1 MEEKK
6 VRITGCYEEYI
17 GQIGIVT
24 HEAINVW
31 EVRMKDGR
39 KLAPYKPGCSRAQ
52 CELVEKELEPL
63 PIFN

>member
-1 MEEKK
+1 MKEKK

-24 HEAINVW
+24 HESLNVF
-31 EVRMKDGR
+31 EVKMDNGK
-39 KLAPYKPGCSRAQ
+39 KLVPYKPGHGRAQ
-52 CELVEKELEPL
+52 CELVEESEQL

>member
-1 MEEKK
+1 MKK

-24 HEAINVW
+24 DESLNIF
-31 EVRMKDGR
+31 EVKMEDGR
-39 KLAPYKPGCSRAQ
+39 KLAPYKPGHGQAQ
-52 CELVEKELEPL
+52 CELVEEEELL